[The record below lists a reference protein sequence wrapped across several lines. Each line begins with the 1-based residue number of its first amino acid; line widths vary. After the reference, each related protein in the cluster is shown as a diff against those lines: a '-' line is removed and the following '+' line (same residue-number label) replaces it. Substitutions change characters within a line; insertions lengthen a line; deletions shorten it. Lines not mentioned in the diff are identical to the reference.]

1 MMTLQQIYKLAIDL
15 GIRNDLRP
23 KKEIDKKL
31 TRIKEQYKELSK
43 KEKQFFDREKLTN
56 PYLDSRIHFDSGKKI
71 KKALAGIDIDAGE
84 LLIAE
89 KLGADAV
96 IAHHP
101 IGKGLASLSDV
112 MSLQAD
118 VLAQYGIPINIAEGL
133 MEIRISEVSRGVNP
147 VNHFKSPM
155 AAKNLKISFLN
166 VHTPADNMVA
176 TFIKDLIE
184 KKKPEYV
191 EEVLDSLNE
200 IPEYKEARKQGVGP
214 TLFTGDKNSRTG
226 KIAVTEITGGTEGN
240 PKIYEKM
247 AQAGI
252 GTVIS
257 IHQSEEHRKEAKKAH
272 INIVIAGHISSDSIG
287 MNLFLD
293 ELEKR
298 SVEIIPCSGLI
309 RISRNKL

>member
-1 MMTLQQIYKLAIDL
+1 MMTLRQIYELAIDL
-15 GIRNDLRP
+15 GIKNDLRS

-31 TRIKEQYKELSK
+31 ARVKKQYQKLNK
-43 KEKQFFDREKLTN
+43 KERQVFDREKLTN
-56 PYLDSRIHFDSGKKI
+56 PYLDSRVHFDSGRKI

-89 KLGADAV
+89 KLGADAA

-101 IGKGLASLSDV
+101 VGKGLASLDDV
-112 MSLQAD
+112 MRLQAD
-118 VLAQYGIPINIAEGL
+118 VLSQYGVPINVAEGL
-133 MEIRISEVSRGVNP
+133 MEIKIGEVSRSVNP
-147 VNHFKSPM
+147 INHFKSPM
-155 AAKNLKISFLN
+155 AAQNLKMNFLN

-176 TFIKDLIE
+176 TFLKNLIE

-191 EEVLDSLNE
+191 EEVLDILNE

-214 TLFTGDKNSRTG
+214 TLFAGDKNSRAG
-226 KIAVTEITGGTEGN
+226 KIAITEITGGTEGN
-240 PKIYEKM
+240 PKLYEKM

-252 GTVIS
+252 GTVVS
-257 IHQSEEHRKEAKKAH
+257 MHQSEEHRKEAKKAH
-272 INIVIAGHISSDSIG
+272 INVVVAGHISSDSIG

-298 SVEIIPCSGLI
+298 GVEIIPCSGLI
-309 RISRNKL
+309 RYSRIKE